1 MGNDYKIIIGL
12 VIVTILIALAIC
24 SIKLRETSDKVDKLA
39 DLIITEQALEQP
51 TTQATTEVKEEPSD
65 DEIVIEIRKE
75 YREGGENE

>member
-1 MGNDYKIIIGL
+1 MEKDYKVIIGL
-12 VIVTILIALAIC
+12 VIVIILIALAIC

-75 YREGGENE
+75 YREGGVYH

>member
-1 MGNDYKIIIGL
+1 MEKDYKVIIGL

-51 TTQATTEVKEEPSD
+51 TTQATTEIHIEPGD
-65 DEIVIEIRKE
+65 DEIVIDR
-75 YREGGENE
+75 GLSNE

>member
-1 MGNDYKIIIGL
+1 MEKDYKVIIGL
-12 VIVTILIALAIC
+12 VIVIILIALAIC
-24 SIKLRETSDKVDKLA
+24 SLKLRETSDKVDKLA

-51 TTQATTEVKEEPSD
+51 TTQDTTEVKEEPSD

>member
-1 MGNDYKIIIGL
+1 MDKEYKVILGLLII
-12 VIVTILIALAIC
+12 TILIALVIY

-39 DLIITEQALEQP
+39 DLIITEQTLEQP